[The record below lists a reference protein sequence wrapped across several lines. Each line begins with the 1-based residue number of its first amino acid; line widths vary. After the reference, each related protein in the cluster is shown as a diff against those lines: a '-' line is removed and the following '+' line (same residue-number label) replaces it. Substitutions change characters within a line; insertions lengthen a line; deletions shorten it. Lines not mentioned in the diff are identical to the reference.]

1 MKSLIET
8 LADARRRQVGVG
20 HFNFSEPHRVQGDRE
35 SAVELKP
42 PVMVSVS
49 ESEHDFIGVAES
61 AALVKTA
68 HRVAARSR
76 GGFQNHPGKVAPYKI
91 LPAGVAAIK
100 ETVTARL
107 KLFTS
112 CKASCAGSTTY
123 AATGPD
129 AGRRRALSASM
140 ISVQPSKT
148 MSMPINIPITHSPET
163 GHESQIMKPSKM
175 EIAPLRMSHPR

>member
-49 ESEHDFIGVAES
+49 ESERDFIGVAES

-76 GGFQNHPGKVAPYKI
+76 DGFQNHPGKVAPYKI
-91 LPAGVAAIK
+91 LPA
-100 ETVTARL
+100 ESRL
-107 KLFTS
+107 S
-112 CKASCAGSTTY
+112 
-123 AATGPD
+123 
-129 AGRRRALSASM
+129 RR
-140 ISVQPSKT
+140 Q
-148 MSMPINIPITHSPET
+148 
-163 GHESQIMKPSKM
+163 
-175 EIAPLRMSHPR
+175 